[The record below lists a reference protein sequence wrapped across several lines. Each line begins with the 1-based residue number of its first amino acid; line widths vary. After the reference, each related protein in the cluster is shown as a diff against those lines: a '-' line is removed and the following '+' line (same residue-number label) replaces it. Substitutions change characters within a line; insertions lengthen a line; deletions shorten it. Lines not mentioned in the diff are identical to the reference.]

1 MSATSPRRMCY
12 AMGLVIHEAQRQDI
26 RQVATT
32 TLVRAVWVRQRLST
46 APLFRVGLLA
56 VAVLALA
63 ACGGSDKSG
72 QEKDEAIAGQSV
84 TVASATLTALPRVIT
99 ATGTVT
105 AWEEVPV
112 GAEAGGL
119 VATAVLVDE
128 GSYVRQGQP
137 LVQLNDALLRAQ
149 LRQQEAAVQ
158 SAEANAARDTAALA
172 RAEELKARGFLSQAS
187 LDTAIANQ
195 RATTAGVAAAQAA
208 LSETRTRLSQATL
221 RAPVSGLIISRSVTR
236 GQIVA
241 PGTELFRM
249 VRDGRL
255 ELDAQVPETDLG
267 LIRSGQSAVISSDQV
282 GETTGNVRIV
292 TPEVNPTSRLG
303 IARIALASGAG
314 FHPGMFA
321 KAKIDV
327 GSQPAITVPTASILY
342 RENRSGVFVVN
353 ADNTVRF
360 QPVTILSRSETMSAV
375 EGLVAGTRVVV
386 EGAGFLGDG
395 DRVSIALS
403 GPDSGPA
410 APTASGPQASNQTTP
425 QAGT

>member
-1 MSATSPRRMCY
+1 MNATSPWRMCY
-12 AMGLVIHEAQRQDI
+12 AMGPVIHGTQRQDSKP
-26 RQVATT
+26 VATT
-32 TLVRAVWVRQRLST
+32 TQMRTDWVRERLRQV
-46 APLFRVGLLA
+46 PLIRTGLLA
-56 VAVLALA
+56 AIALTLS
-63 ACGGSDKSG
+63 ACSGSDKGG
-72 QEKDEAIAGQSV
+72 QDEDGALAGQSV
-84 TVASATLTALPRVIT
+84 TVATATLTTLPRVIT

-112 GAEAGGL
+112 GAETGGL

-158 SAEANAARDTAALA
+158 SAEANAARDAAALA

-195 RATTAGVAAAQAA
+195 RATTAGVSAAQAA

-221 RAPVSGLIISRSVTR
+221 RAPVSGLIISRNVTR
-236 GQIVA
+236 GQIVS

-255 ELDAQVPETDLG
+255 ELDAQVPETDLA
-267 LIRSGQSAVISSDQV
+267 LVRSGQSAVISSDQV
-282 GETTGNVRIV
+282 GATTGRVRIV

-303 IARIALASGAG
+303 IARIALTQGAD

-321 KAKIDV
+321 KAQIDV
-327 GSQPAITVPTASILY
+327 GSQPAITVPTAAVLY
-342 RENRSGVFVVN
+342 RENRAGVFVVN
-353 ADNTVRF
+353 AENQVRF
-360 QPVTILSRSETMSAV
+360 QPVTVLSRSETMSAV
-375 EGLVAGTRVVV
+375 EGLAAGARVVV

-395 DRVSIALS
+395 DRVSIAAS
-403 GPDSGPA
+403 ASSPTPA
-410 APTASGPQASNQTTP
+410 SPTASGTQANTPARP
-425 QAGT
+425 QAGN